1 MKSDLKF
8 LKASQCLLE
17 VELTVALI
25 DGAPVRPLV
34 LIYTTASLI
43 TRDVFVNWLQQG

>member
-1 MKSDLKF
+1 MKLDLKF

-25 DGAPVRPLV
+25 DGAPVHPLV
-34 LIYTTASLI
+34 LSYTTTRLI